1 MPKEEFK
8 NDIVRQLKDS
18 AKVLTLT
25 AKLAPQIDAAAKD
38 LLRCYRNGGKILS
51 FGNGGSSC
59 DAQNF
64 ADELTG
70 RYRRNRPALPA
81 VALTANQGDLTSI
94 ANDFGFEHVFERP
107 LSALGRAGDCAIA
120 ISTSGNSKNVLKA
133 AEAARAKGLVVI
145 GLSGRTGGKLKAL
158 CDHCICIPSDS
169 TARIQEAHITVIQ
182 IWCGI
187 LEDTLFP
194 DAPLAHG

>member
-1 MPKEEFK
+1 MSDRKK
-8 NDIVRQLKDS
+8 TIVAQLKES
-18 AKVLTLT
+18 AKVLTAT
-25 AKLAPQIDAAAKD
+25 AKLSPLIDAAAKD
-38 LLRCYRNGGKILS
+38 LLRSYRNGGKILS

-70 RYRRNRPALPA
+70 RYRRNRPPLPA
-81 VALTANQGDLTSI
+81 IALTANQGDLTSI
-94 ANDFGFEHVFERP
+94 ANDFGFEYVFERP
-107 LSALGRAGDCAIA
+107 LRALGRPGDVAVA
-120 ISTSGNSKNVLKA
+120 ISTSGNSKNVLRA
-133 AEAARAKGLVVI
+133 AAAAREMGLSVI
-145 GLSGRTGGKLKAL
+145 GLTGRTGGKLRAL
-158 CDHCICIPSDS
+158 CDHCIRIPSDS

-187 LEDTLFP
+187 LEDELFP

>member
-1 MPKEEFK
+1 MPDLKK
-8 NDIVRQLKDS
+8 TIATQLKDS
-18 AKVLTLT
+18 ARVLTAT
-25 AKLAPQIDAAAKD
+25 AKQAALIDKAAQE
-38 LLRCYRNGGKILS
+38 LLRCFRNGGKLLS

-70 RYRRNRPALPA
+70 RYRRNRPTQPA
-81 VALTANQGDLTSI
+81 PALTNNHGDLTSI
-94 ANDFGFEHVFERP
+94 ANDFGFEYVFERP
-107 LSALGRAGDCAIA
+107 LRAHGRAGDVAIA
-120 ISTSGNSKNVLKA
+120 ISTSGNSKNVLRA
-133 AEAARAKGLVVI
+133 AAAAREMGLTVI
-145 GLSGRTGGKLKAL
+145 GLAGHTGGKLKAL
-158 CDHCICIPSDS
+158 CDHCLCIPSDS

-187 LEDTLFP
+187 LEDELFP

>member
-1 MPKEEFK
+1 MSDFK
-8 NDIVRQLKDS
+8 KTIVSQLKDG

-25 AKLAPQIDAAAKD
+25 AKLASAVDAVARD
-38 LLRCYRNGGKILS
+38 LLKCYRNDGKLLT

-64 ADELTG
+64 ANELVG
-70 RYRRNRPALPA
+70 RYRRNRPPLSAL
-81 VALTANQGDLTSI
+81 ALTVNQGDLTAI
-94 ANDFGFEHVFERP
+94 ANDFGFEEVFARQ
-107 LSALGRAGDCAIA
+107 LRAHGRAGDVAVA

-133 AEAARAKGLVVI
+133 IIAARELGLTVV
-145 GLSGRTGGKLKAL
+145 GLTGRSGGGMKAL
-158 CDHCICIPSDS
+158 CDHCICVPSDS
-169 TARIQEAHITVIQ
+169 IARIQEAHITLIQ

-187 LEDTLFP
+187 LEDELFP

>member
-1 MPKEEFK
+1 MSDRKK
-8 NDIVRQLKDS
+8 TITAQLKDS
-18 AKVLTLT
+18 ARVLTAT
-25 AKLAPQIDAAAKD
+25 AKQAALIDKAAQD
-38 LLRCYRNGGKILS
+38 LLRTFRNGGKLLS

-70 RYRRNRPALPA
+70 RYRRNRPPLPA
-81 VALTANQGDLTSI
+81 MALTTNQGDLTSI
-94 ANDFGFEHVFERP
+94 ANDFGFEFVFERP
-107 LSALGRAGDCAIA
+107 LRAHGRAGDVAIA
-120 ISTSGNSKNVLKA
+120 ISTSGNSKNVLRA
-133 AEAARAKGLVVI
+133 AAAAREMGITVI
-145 GLSGRTGGKLKAL
+145 GLAGRTGGKLKAL
-158 CDHCICIPSDS
+158 CDHCVCIPSDS

-187 LEDTLFP
+187 LEDELFP

>member
-8 NDIVRQLKDS
+8 KDIARQLKDS

-38 LLRCYRNGGKILS
+38 LLRCYRNGGKLLS

-107 LSALGRAGDCAIA
+107 LQALGRAGDCAIA
-120 ISTSGNSKNVLKA
+120 ISTSGNSKNVIKA

>member
-1 MPKEEFK
+1 MPENFK
-8 NDIVRQLKDS
+8 KTIVTQLKDS
-18 AKVLTLT
+18 AKVLSAT
-25 AKLAPQIDAAAKD
+25 AKQSPVIDAAAKA
-38 LLRCYRNGGKILS
+38 LLRCYRNGGKILT

-70 RYRRNRPALPA
+70 RYRRNRPPLPA
-81 VALTANQGDLTSI
+81 IALTANQGDLTSI
-94 ANDFGFEHVFERP
+94 ANDFGFEYVFERP
-107 LSALGRAGDCAIA
+107 LQALGRAGDCAIA

-133 AEAARAKGLVVI
+133 AEAAKAKGMTVI
-145 GLSGRTGGKLKAL
+145 GLTGRTGGKLKAL
-158 CDHCICIPSDS
+158 CDHVVAIPSDS

-187 LEDTLFP
+187 LEDELFP

>member
-1 MPKEEFK
+1 MSDFK
-8 NDIVRQLKDS
+8 KTIVSQLKDS

-25 AKLAPQIDAAAKD
+25 AKLAPEANDVAGV
-38 LLRCYRNGGKILS
+38 LLKCYRNGGKLLT

-64 ADELTG
+64 ADELVG
-70 RYRRNRPALPA
+70 RYRRNRPPLSAL
-81 VALTANQGDLTSI
+81 ALTVNQGDLTSI
-94 ANDFGFEHVFERP
+94 ANDFGYEEVFARQ
-107 LSALGRAGDCAIA
+107 LRAHGRAGDVAVA

-133 AEAARAKGLVVI
+133 IAAAQELGITVV
-145 GLSGRTGGKLKAL
+145 GLSGRTGGKMKSS
-158 CDHCICIPSDS
+158 CDHCLCIPSDS
-169 TARIQEAHITVIQ
+169 TARIQEAHITLIQ

-187 LEDTLFP
+187 LEDELFP

>member
-1 MPKEEFK
+1 MSDRKK
-8 NDIVRQLKDS
+8 TIVAQLKES
-18 AKVLTLT
+18 AKVLTAT
-25 AKLAPQIDAAAKD
+25 AKSAPLIDAAAQD
-38 LLRCYRNGGKILS
+38 LLRSYRNGGKILS

-70 RYRRNRPALPA
+70 RYRRNRPPLPA
-81 VALTANQGDLTSI
+81 IALTANQGDLTSI
-94 ANDFGFEHVFERP
+94 ANDFGFEYVFERP
-107 LSALGRAGDCAIA
+107 LRALGRPGDVAVA
-120 ISTSGNSKNVLKA
+120 ISTSGNSKNVLRA
-133 AEAARAKGLVVI
+133 AAAAREMGLTVI
-145 GLSGRTGGKLKAL
+145 GLTGRTGGKLKAL
-158 CDHCICIPSDS
+158 CDHCIRVPSDS

-187 LEDTLFP
+187 LEDELFP

>member
-1 MPKEEFK
+1 MPSDFK
-8 NDIVRQLKDS
+8 KNIVGQLKDS
-18 AKVLTLT
+18 AKVLAAT
-25 AKLAPQIDAAAKD
+25 AKLAPVIDAAAKD
-38 LLRCYRNGGKILS
+38 LLRCYRNGGKLLS

-59 DAQNF
+59 DAANF

-81 VALTANQGDLTSI
+81 IALTTNQGDLTSI

-107 LSALGRAGDCAIA
+107 LQALGRAGDVAVA
-120 ISTSGNSKNVLKA
+120 ISTSGNSKNVLRA
-133 AEAARAKGLVVI
+133 VEAARAKGMLVI
-145 GLSGRTGGKLKAL
+145 GLTGRTGGKLKAL
-158 CDHCICIPSDS
+158 CDHCVCVPSDS

-187 LEDTLFP
+187 LEDELFP

>member
-1 MPKEEFK
+1 MLKEQFK
-8 NDIVRQLKDS
+8 KDIVAQLRDS
-18 AKVLTLT
+18 AKVLSAT
-25 AKLAPQIDAAAKD
+25 AKQAAVIEAAGKD
-38 LLRCYRNGGKILS
+38 LLRCYRNGGKILT

-81 VALTANQGDLTSI
+81 IALSANQGDLTSI
-94 ANDFGFEHVFERP
+94 ANDFGFEYVFERP
-107 LSALGRAGDCAIA
+107 LLGLGRPGDIAVA

-133 AEAARAKGLVVI
+133 AEAAKRIGMTVI
-145 GLSGRTGGKLKAL
+145 GLTGRSGGKLKAL
-158 CDHCICIPSDS
+158 CDHCVAIPSDS

>member
-1 MPKEEFK
+1 MSDRKK
-8 NDIVRQLKDS
+8 VIVAQLKES
-18 AKVLTLT
+18 AKVLTAT
-25 AKLAPQIDAAAKD
+25 AKLSPLIDAAAKD
-38 LLRCYRNGGKILS
+38 LLRSYRNGGKMLS

-70 RYRRNRPALPA
+70 RYRRNRPPLPA
-81 VALTANQGDLTSI
+81 IALTANQGDLTSI
-94 ANDFGFEHVFERP
+94 ANDFGFEYVFERP
-107 LSALGRAGDCAIA
+107 LRALGRPGDVAVA
-120 ISTSGNSKNVLKA
+120 ISTSGNSKNVLNA
-133 AEAARAKGLVVI
+133 ATAAREMGLTVI
-145 GLSGRTGGKLKAL
+145 GLTGRTGGKLKAL
-158 CDHCICIPSDS
+158 CDHCVCIPSDS

-187 LEDTLFP
+187 LEDELFP

>member
-1 MPKEEFK
+1 MLK
-8 NDIVRQLKDS
+8 NDFKKTIAAQLRDS
-18 AKVLTLT
+18 ARTLVAT
-25 AKLAPQIDAAAKD
+25 AKLAPVIDAAARD
-38 LLRCYRNGGKILS
+38 LLRSYRNGGKILT

-107 LSALGRAGDCAIA
+107 LTALGRPGDIAVA
-120 ISTSGNSKNVLKA
+120 ISTSGNSKNVLRA
-133 AEAARAKGLVVI
+133 AAAARGLGLTVV
-145 GLSGRTGGKLKAL
+145 GLTGRTGGKLKAL
-158 CDHCICIPSDS
+158 CDHCVAIPSDS

-187 LEDTLFP
+187 LEDELFP